1 MSVII
6 ILLLVSILI
15 AGGFLMGFLWSVK
28 DGQFDDQQSP
38 AQRMLFDN
46 ELTSNHTNLKNTK

>member
-6 ILLLVSILI
+6 ILLIISLLI
-15 AGGFLMGFLWSVK
+15 AGGFLIGFLWSVK

-46 ELTSNHTNLKNTK
+46 ELKK

>member
-6 ILLLVSILI
+6 ILLIVSILI
-15 AGGFLMGFLWSVK
+15 AGGFLIGFIWSVK

-46 ELTSNHTNLKNTK
+46 ELKINQTNLKNTK